1 MRLKLGKH
9 FVIDFSRPAYEKRLF
24 LVNWKTGAA
33 EAFHVSHG
41 RGSAA
46 SERSYAAKRFT
57 KLVQGGKLR
66 VLRHQ
71 KDAIFGSVCQFL
83 NLETRQCG
91 NYDARPKICRDHP
104 GSVRCGFYD
113 FLCSERELQEDPDY
127 FPSFTRG

>member
-1 MRLKLGKH
+1 MSRKPHFYNCSKCPAHCCSYEYIPAEPADIERLAKH
-9 FVIDFSRPAYEKRLF
+9 HGLTPA
-24 LVNWKTGAA
+24 
-33 EAFHVSHG
+33 
-41 RGSAA
+41 AA
-46 SERSYAAKRFT
+46 SKRFT

-91 NYDARPKICRDHP
+91 IYDARPKICREHP

-113 FLCSERELQEDPDY
+113 FLCSERELQEDPDHV
-127 FPSFTRG
+127 PSFTRS

>member
-1 MRLKLGKH
+1 MSRQPRFYNCSKCPAHCCSYEYIPVGPADVLRLAKH
-9 FVIDFSRPAYEKRLF
+9 HGLAPA
-24 LVNWKTGAA
+24 A
-33 EAFHVSHG
+33 
-41 RGSAA
+41 
-46 SERSYAAKRFT
+46 AAKRFT
-57 KLVQGGKLR
+57 TLVQGGKLR

>member
-1 MRLKLGKH
+1 MSRKPRFFDCSNCPAHCCSYDYIEAKPADVERLAKH
-9 FVIDFSRPAYEKRLF
+9 
-24 LVNWKTGAA
+24 
-33 EAFHVSHG
+33 HG
-41 RGSAA
+41 IAVEAA
-46 SERSYAAKRFT
+46 SKRFT

-91 NYDARPKICRDHP
+91 IYDARPKICREHP

-113 FLCSERELQEDPDY
+113 FLCSERELQDDPD
-127 FPSFTRG
+127 FVPSFTRG